1 MMNDVE
7 KYIERRKKIDPEF
20 AEDFE
25 SGCLSFKIG
34 VLLAQARVEAGVTQ
48 EELARRLNLNKSTI
62 ARIENH
68 AENVGI
74 YTLERYAKALGKKLC
89 VEIR

>member
-1 MMNDVE
+1 MISDIE
-7 KYIERRKKIDPEF
+7 AYIERRKKSDSEF

-25 SGCLSFKIG
+25 SGYLSFKIG

-62 ARIENH
+62 VRIENH

>member
-1 MMNDVE
+1 MSDVE
-7 KYIERRKKIDPEF
+7 QYIEKRKKIDPEF

-25 SGCLSFKIG
+25 SGYLSFKIG

-62 ARIENH
+62 VRIENH

-74 YTLERYAKALGKKLC
+74 YILERYAKALGKKLC